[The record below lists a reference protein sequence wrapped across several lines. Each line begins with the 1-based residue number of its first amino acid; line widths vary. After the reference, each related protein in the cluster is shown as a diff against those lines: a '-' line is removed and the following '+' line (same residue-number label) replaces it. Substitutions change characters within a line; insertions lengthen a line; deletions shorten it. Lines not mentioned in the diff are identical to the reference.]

1 MSYDPRLH
9 PQIVEVFEAMKAADV
24 KRVENLSP
32 EQARFQHRR
41 LSQAR
46 LEPEI
51 ALGKIETFAIDAPGR
66 RIPVRMY
73 HPPGYEE
80 AGPLPLLLYFHGGG
94 HVIGDL
100 DTHDQA
106 VRNLCKQANC
116 VAISVDYRKGP
127 ENPFPGAVEDCF
139 FATEYFV
146 ERAGLYGI
154 DPTRVAVGGDSAG
167 GNLATVV
174 ALMARDAGGP
184 DLCFQLLI
192 YPVVDYAGGFPSYD
206 AYGEGFGI
214 LETKTVEWFRERYLS
229 APEDVKDWRVSP
241 LHAPSHR
248 GLPPALIQLAELD
261 VLHDEGLIYAERLRE
276 AGVPVDVLKYEGQVH
291 AFFTF
296 THMVDDAHRAQSDA
310 AEALRAQFNQA

>member
-1 MSYDPRLH
+1 MDNDPRLH
-9 PQIVEVFEAMKAADV
+9 PQIVELFEVMKAAGL
-24 KRVENLSP
+24 KRVETMTP
-32 EQARFQHRR
+32 EEARLQHRR
-41 LSQAR
+41 VSQAR
-46 LEPEI
+46 VEPEI
-51 ALGKIETFAIDAPGR
+51 LLGKIENFAIDAPGR

-80 AGPLPLLLYFHGGG
+80 SGPLPLLMYFHGGG

-127 ENPFPGAVEDCF
+127 ENPFPGAVEDCY
-139 FATEYFV
+139 FATEYFA
-146 ERAGLYGI
+146 ERADWYGI
-154 DPTRVAVGGDSAG
+154 DPGRIAVGGDSAG

-184 DLCFQLLI
+184 KLCFQLLI

-206 AYGEGFGI
+206 KYGVGFGI
-214 LETKTVEWFRERYLS
+214 LETKTVEWFRERYLEN
-229 APEDVKDWRVSP
+229 PEQVKDWRVSP
-241 LHAPSHR
+241 MLASSHA

-261 VLHDEGLIYAERLRE
+261 VLHDEGVLYGDILRNAGNDVDILRYER
-276 AGVPVDVLKYEGQVH
+276 QIH

-310 AEALRAQFNQA
+310 ASALRKNFSKS